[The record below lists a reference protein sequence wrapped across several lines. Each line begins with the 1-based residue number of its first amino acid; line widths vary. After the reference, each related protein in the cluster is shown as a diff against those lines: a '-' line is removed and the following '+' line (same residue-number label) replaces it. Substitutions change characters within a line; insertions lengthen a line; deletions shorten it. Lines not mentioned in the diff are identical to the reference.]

1 MSDAAG
7 GPPPALPLAA
17 PGEPVH
23 YVLIDD
29 EPRYRQGLGQVSE
42 FPLTQVGSWGAIDD
56 FVHLQQHG
64 CHVVVLDL
72 CLNRQTGDTAV
83 LQGVRGIS
91 ELVHEHGQ
99 RVLVYTAE
107 ARPEPIARCVAAGAA
122 GYMSKYLGDDRVLAQ
137 AVIEIGRN
145 GAIVTSALH
154 DALRQLI
161 RQCRDVRLSLP
172 LEETLALLD
181 RGLSDQEVADRLHKS
196 KRTIEEHKR
205 KILELFGEQVEN
217 RQRGFG
223 DLRREYG
230 VGPGD
235 LVNDQPGHRPAR
247 GLVRRALSW
256 LTTSE
261 NKSKR
266 HG

>member
-1 MSDAAG
+1 MSAAG
-7 GPPPALPLAA
+7 GPPRALPLAA

-29 EPRYRQGLGQVSE
+29 EPRYRQGLGRSSGQQ
-42 FPLTQVGSWGAIDD
+42 LIQVGSWAAVDN
-56 FVHLQQHG
+56 FVHLQQQG

-72 CLNRQTGDTAV
+72 CLNRQTGDTTV
-83 LQGVRGIS
+83 LQGVRAIK

-107 ARPEPIARCVAAGAA
+107 ERPEPIARCVAAGAA
-122 GYMSKYLGDDRVLAQ
+122 GYVSKYLGDDEVLAQ

-145 GAIVTSALH
+145 GSIVTSALH
-154 DALRQLI
+154 DALRQLVG
-161 RQCRDVRLSLP
+161 RCRDVRLSSP

-205 KILELFGEQVEN
+205 KILELFGEEAEN
-217 RQRGFG
+217 RRRGFG
-223 DLRREYG
+223 DLRREHG
-230 VGPGD
+230 IGPGD
-235 LVNDQPGHRPAR
+235 LVNDEPRSRPSR
-247 GLVRRALSW
+247 GLLEEALSW
-256 LTTSE
+256 LGPG
-261 NKSKR
+261 KR
-266 HG
+266 RRK

>member
-1 MSDAAG
+1 MSDATG
-7 GPPPALPLAA
+7 RPPAALPLAA
-17 PGEPVH
+17 SDEPVH
-23 YVLIDD
+23 YVVIDD
-29 EPRYRQGLGQVSE
+29 EPRYQQGLGQVSE
-42 FPLTQVGSWGAIDD
+42 LPLIRVGGWGTVDD
-56 FVHLQQHG
+56 FVQLQQQG

-83 LQGVRGIS
+83 LQGVRAINK
-91 ELVHEHGQ
+91 LVHEHGQ

-107 ARPEPIARCVAAGAA
+107 ARPEPVARCVAAGAA
-122 GYMSKYLGDDRVLAQ
+122 GYVSKYLGDDGVLAQ

-145 GAIVTSALH
+145 GNIVTAALH

-161 RQCRDVRLSLP
+161 TQCRDVRLSFP
-172 LEETLALLD
+172 LEETLGLLD
-181 RGLSDQEVADRLHKS
+181 RGLSDREVADRLHKS

-205 KILELFGEQVEN
+205 KILKLFGEEMEN

-235 LVNDQPGHRPAR
+235 LVNDEPGRRPAR
-247 GLVRRALSW
+247 ELIKDALSW
-256 LTTSE
+256 LDRRNRRQT
-261 NKSKR
+261 
-266 HG
+266 